1 MAKTTAS
8 DRARRL
14 LALTGHLTKNAR
26 LNIATLAEALG
37 TTPAELADDFVALS
51 MCGTGD
57 LDPWSLVPVMVEDG
71 FVEVWG
77 EMPALRGRV
86 RLSATEAAALAAAL
100 QAAGFSA
107 DDPLVVR
114 ILAATSA
121 DFDAHRLEQTV
132 RAAISSHDTSVFETL
147 AKATRNSHVVRIEY
161 GSAGSADTT
170 VRDIEPRAVF
180 AERGAWY
187 VTAWC
192 RLSDAWRTF
201 RIDRIRSA
209 ESTGDTFDVVAR
221 GSSPENASG
230 FGLQN
235 SPVARLSFTPGEPLA
250 LREWPGA
257 RVVSSPDDGHVE
269 IEVPYSGIGWISRQV
284 VARLGSV
291 RVVEPVEV
299 REAVAA
305 LANQLRVNLTA

>member
-14 LALTGHLTKNAR
+14 LALTGHLTKDAR
-26 LNIATLAEALG
+26 LSIATLAEALG

-107 DDPLVVR
+107 DDPLVAR
-114 ILAATSA
+114 ILSATST

-132 RAAISSHDTSVFETL
+132 RAAISTHDTSVFETL
-147 AKATRNSHVVRIEY
+147 ARATRDAHVVRLEY
-161 GSAGSADTT
+161 GSAGSAETT

-192 RLSDAWRTF
+192 RLNDAWRTF

-209 ESTGDTFDVVAR
+209 EPTGAIFDAVVR
-221 GSSPENASG
+221 GSSPENAPG
-230 FGLQN
+230 FGLKD
-235 SPVARLSFTPGEPLA
+235 SPVARLSFTPGEA
-250 LREWPGA
+250 FTLREWPGA
-257 RVVSSPDDGHVE
+257 RLVSSPGADHVE
-269 IEVPYSGIGWISRQV
+269 IEVPYSGLGWISRQV
-284 VARLGSV
+284 VARLGAV
-291 RVVEPVEV
+291 RVVEPIEV
-299 REAVAA
+299 RDAVAT
-305 LANQLRVNLTA
+305 LANELSASMTA